1 VELVGNK
8 ETTIAVLPFQ
18 IIGVKNDMSPVIKG
32 FTEDLIIN
40 FSKFVGLSVI
50 SQYST
55 LGISDIS
62 DTESIA
68 QLGADYIITG
78 SFRPSNDGYRIGV
91 QLIRTRDNR
100 VVFAGNHIETLE
112 TLLNAEDTITQQ
124 MVSVLQQQ
132 IEHDL
137 LSYSYKKRIF

>member
-18 IIGVKNDMSPVIKG
+18 IIGQEHSMSPIIKG

-40 FSKFVGLSVI
+40 FSKFIGLSVI

-55 LGISDIS
+55 LDISDIS
-62 DTESIA
+62 DTESITK
-68 QLGADYIITG
+68 LGADYIITG
-78 SFRPSNDGYRIGV
+78 SFRPISEGYRIGV
-91 QLIRTRDNR
+91 QLIRTKDNR
-100 VVFAGNHIETLE
+100 IVFAGNHDEAMETI
-112 TLLNAEDTITQQ
+112 LNAQDTITQQ
-124 MVSVLQQQ
+124 MVNVLQQQ

-137 LSYSYKKRIF
+137 LS